1 MENGI
6 LAEITEFNIITNYD
20 WNEFTTIYNKFGYYM
35 MFNKG
40 KMVVMLRQADM
51 SEEQREAAGDYI
63 KKNVDM
69 NKCKVL
75 F

>member
-1 MENGI
+1 
-6 LAEITEFNIITNYD
+6 
-20 WNEFTTIYNKFGYYM
+20 

>member
-1 MENGI
+1 
-6 LAEITEFNIITNYD
+6 
-20 WNEFTTIYNKFGYYM
+20 M

-40 KMVVMLRQADM
+40 KMIVMLRQADM
-51 SEEQREAAGDYI
+51 SEAQRNQVGDYI
-63 KKNVDM
+63 KKNIDM